1 MSATSGGLTLNI
13 IGKPSAIGD
22 LSAIFAAAEV
32 NRCSSPAISP
42 AAAAPMSEVIDRTKV
57 KKSPTAAIN
66 GRRRMLDPHNVRAA
80 TRDKRPPA
88 KTVDQAALPMLVKE
102 RRTSPI
108 AQEGRMLPIAQAFV
122 LVKEGR
128 TSLTAEALIAVWAA
142 YEHRPAVFGSGA
154 ADLAVAVLAVE
165 VVVLVVEVVA
175 SVAVVAALGA
185 RISGSSTTSS
195 LLIA

>member
-1 MSATSGGLTLNI
+1 
-13 IGKPSAIGD
+13 
-22 LSAIFAAAEV
+22 
-32 NRCSSPAISP
+32 
-42 AAAAPMSEVIDRTKV
+42 
-57 KKSPTAAIN
+57 
-66 GRRRMLDPHNVRAA
+66 
-80 TRDKRPPA
+80 
-88 KTVDQAALPMLVKE
+88 
-102 RRTSPI
+102 
-108 AQEGRMLPIAQAFV
+108 LPIAQAFV

-142 YEHRPAVFGSGA
+142 YGHRPAVFGSGA